1 VAETRSP
8 SLAGT
13 SRFAARGLAV
23 PDPLREPSEF
33 GERIAGFAREL
44 DVDVVLPITD
54 AAILAVLPLRDR
66 MGRAV
71 VPFPSL
77 EAFRRISDKQLVY
90 AEAQRAGLA
99 VPAQHTITE
108 PGSVAGLDPTSLGFP
123 VVLKPARSTADAG
136 GRRVKL
142 EVSYATDARGLRDRL
157 TALPAQAFPV
167 LLQQRILGP
176 GLGIFELLWDGR
188 LVAAFAH
195 QRLREK
201 PPSGGVSV
209 YCQSVAAAPGLVER
223 SRALLER
230 FGWRGVAMVE
240 YKVDAASGVPYVMEV
255 NGRFWGSLALAIDA
269 GVDFPRLLVELAL
282 GRSPSGPPTHRV
294 GVRSRWWWGDVDHVW
309 TRWRHSADELALP
322 PGSPGRWRTLWNFLA
337 VSPRV
342 RCPVLRLDDPK
353 PFLRETLD
361 WFRGR

>member
-1 VAETRSP
+1 VSARVLVTDGEQRAALAVVRSLGRAGFSCLVAETRSR

-13 SRFAARGLAV
+13 SRFAARRLAV
-23 PDPLREPSEF
+23 PDPLQEPFEF

-54 AAILAVLPLRDR
+54 AAILALLPLRDR

-99 VPAQHTITE
+99 VPAQHTVME
-108 PGSVAGLDPTSLGFP
+108 PGGVAGFDPTSLAFP
-123 VVLKPARSTADAG
+123 VVLKPARSTADAD

-157 TALPAQAFPV
+157 AALPAQAFPV

-176 GLGIFELLWDGR
+176 GLGIFELVWDGR

-209 YCQSVAAAPGLVER
+209 YCQSVAADPGLVER

-230 FGWRGVAMVE
+230 FGWR
-240 YKVDAASGVPYVMEV
+240 
-255 NGRFWGSLALAIDA
+255 
-269 GVDFPRLLVELAL
+269 
-282 GRSPSGPPTHRV
+282 
-294 GVRSRWWWGDVDHVW
+294 
-309 TRWRHSADELALP
+309 
-322 PGSPGRWRTLWNFLA
+322 
-337 VSPRV
+337 
-342 RCPVLRLDDPK
+342 
-353 PFLRETLD
+353 
-361 WFRGR
+361 